1 MIRNTRLAKLD
12 AEDGPFSG
20 IVLAV
25 AGLVRLGK
33 GDRISQILEPS
44 NTLFAVGQG
53 ALGIECRDGDQE
65 TLALLEALN
74 HDDTRIACL
83 CERALMR
90 TLEGGC
96 TVPIGVN
103 TKLDKE
109 KNTLWMHGLVSSLD
123 GQHVVE
129 YQHEISLQEAENNRE
144 KREALAEKLGRDVGD
159 TLYKNGADKIL
170 QELGHR

>member
-1 MIRNTRLAKLD
+1 MD

-20 IVLAV
+20 IILAV

-44 NTLFAVGQG
+44 DSLHAVSQG
-53 ALGIECRDGDQE
+53 ALGIECRANDKEIQE
-65 TLALLEALN
+65 LLEALN
-74 HDDTRIACL
+74 HNDTRLTCL
-83 CERALMR
+83 SERALMR

-103 TKLDKE
+103 TRLDKE
-109 KNTLWMHGLVSSLD
+109 KNTLWMHGLVASLD
-123 GQHVVE
+123 GQEVVE
-129 YQHEISLQEAENNRE
+129 FSDEISLDDAHTRDERE
-144 KREALAEKLGRDVGD
+144 SLAEKLGRDVAN

-170 QELGHR
+170 EVLAHR